1 MRSSLA
7 RLLTRRRIAAAV
19 GALVVVAVIVFIV
32 EAVLAALAMSA
43 ARSDGDAVA
52 ARLSA
57 GDLAG
62 ARAASARLAKDAQRA
77 RSLTDD
83 PLWWVAAH
91 VPFVGSD
98 VSAVQDS
105 ATALHAIARSSLP
118 VLLNLADA
126 VERGPLRP
134 QHGRVSP
141 EAIASFAPSVRRAA
155 NALDGPAQRVE
166 NINTSSL
173 VPPLDSLMREVQSRI
188 TQAKVAIDAAA
199 NAFEVLP
206 TVLGGH
212 GPRTYLL
219 LVQNPAEIRASG
231 GLPGTWALIH
241 ADDGR
246 LRMTKTQFLGQI
258 AQGISGVSSVPV
270 PLTADEAELFG
281 SQFGNTPNDITE
293 TPDFPRVAQIATALE
308 KRLGVKVSAVFSV
321 DPMALSYVL
330 AGTGPVTLQPG
341 VQLTAGDAVPY
352 LLNYLYLHTDFAT
365 QNATFSL
372 AAHRTFDALVAGQ
385 GSQVNAIR
393 GLVQAVLRHRV
404 FAWSADPALAK
415 VVDAESLSGAFPQ
428 NSGRTPQVGVYL
440 NDGVAGKPEYYL
452 RQSSVVNA
460 TGCSGGVQELRLQ
473 TSFQSLMPPNA
484 STFPIWVVG
493 TGEFAP
499 KGHMVMQGYIA
510 GPWHGT
516 IDSVTVNGQ
525 PITVTANQLDGRQI
539 ALLPID
545 LAPGQ
550 LMTVTAT
557 MHTGPGQTGPGQ
569 LTWTPGMGT
578 DPDPT
583 AFGSSC

>member
-1 MRSSLA
+1 MTFSLA
-7 RLLTRRRIAAAV
+7 RLLTRRRIIAAV
-19 GALVVVAVIVFIV
+19 GALVLIAAIVFVI

-43 ARSDGDAVA
+43 ARADGDAVA

-57 GDLAG
+57 GDLVG
-62 ARAASARLAKDAQRA
+62 ASAASAKLEKDAQRA

-83 PLWWVAAH
+83 PLWWVGDH
-91 VPFVGSD
+91 VPLLGAD

-105 ATALHAIARSSLP
+105 ATALDAIAHSSLP
-118 VLLNLADA
+118 VLLTLADA
-126 VERGPLRP
+126 VENGSLRP
-134 QHGRVSP
+134 RAGRVSP
-141 EAIASFAPSVRRAA
+141 EAIARFAPSVRQAA
-155 NALDGPAQRVE
+155 NALDGPALQVQ
-166 NINTSSL
+166 NIDTSSL
-173 VPPLDSLMREVQSRI
+173 LPPLNSLMSQVQSRI
-188 TQAKVAIDAAA
+188 NQAKVAIDAAA

-241 ADDGR
+241 ANDGH
-246 LRMTKTQFLGQI
+246 LRMTQTKFVGQI
-258 AQGISGVSSVPV
+258 AQGISGFNSVPV
-270 PLTADEAELFG
+270 PLTTDEAELFG
-281 SQFGNTPNDITE
+281 SQFGTTPNDITE
-293 TPDFPRVAQIATALE
+293 TPDFPRAAQIATALE
-308 KRLGVKVSAVFSV
+308 RRLGVNVSAVFSV

-330 AGTGPVTLQPG
+330 AGTGTVTLQPG
-341 VQLTAGDAVPY
+341 VQLTAGNAVPF
-352 LLNYLYLHTDFAT
+352 LLNYLYLHTDFPT
-365 QNATFSL
+365 QNATFAL

-385 GSQVNAIR
+385 GNQVNAIR

-428 NSGRTPQVGVYL
+428 NTGQTPQVGIYL

-460 TGCSGGVQELRLQ
+460 TGCSGGVQQLRLQ
-473 TSFQSLMPPNA
+473 TSLQSLMPPNA
-484 STFPIWVVG
+484 VTLPIWVVG

-499 KGHMVMQGYIA
+499 KGHILMQGYIA

-516 IDSVTVNGQ
+516 IDSVTVDGQ

-539 ALLPID
+539 ALLPVD
-545 LAPGQ
+545 LTPGQ

-569 LTWTPGMGT
+569 LTWTPGMGL
-578 DPDPT
+578 DPDPAT
-583 AFGSSC
+583 FGSGC